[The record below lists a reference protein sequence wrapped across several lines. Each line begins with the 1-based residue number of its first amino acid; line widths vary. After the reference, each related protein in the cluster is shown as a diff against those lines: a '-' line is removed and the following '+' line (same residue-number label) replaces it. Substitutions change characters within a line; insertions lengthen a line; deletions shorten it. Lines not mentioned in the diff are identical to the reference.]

1 MSIGV
6 AIAGFAFLV
15 VIHELGHLLAA
26 KAVGMRATRFFLF
39 FPPKLASVTWRGTE
53 YGIGMIPLGGF
64 VKIVGMTRPRGG
76 DLVVC
81 RETVERAT
89 AERDPAAVDALTPAL
104 ARAERALDAN
114 ADAATSL
121 DALQRLRDAL
131 AADSYL
137 VDPERLGW
145 CAKELDRLVLDCDPN
160 AYWRKETWRRL
171 VAIFAGPAMN
181 FLAAVVILFAWWVTG
196 AQVPDKLTSSVDVV
210 LPGSVAATMGLRADD
225 VILAVN
231 GAPARNDEAVR
242 AAIQRPGTVTLT
254 VRRGTSKVSLGPVT
268 PEKGSDGRRVLGF
281 GFGYTTKTVRLGPV
295 TAAKTTGRQ
304 LWYITTNTYSALA
317 HIFEKDTRRGMGS
330 AVGAVQQ
337 SSRSVDRGEFPFYL
351 ALLSWGLALVNLLP
365 FLPLDGGHILFA
377 VLERIR
383 RRPIAREVYE
393 RVSVIGLAAVL
404 GLFAIGL
411 LNDLGGLLHNPSI
424 VSP

>member
-1 MSIGV
+1 MSLGI

-39 FPPKLASVTWRGTE
+39 FPPKLVSVTWRGTE
-53 YGIGMIPLGGF
+53 YGIGTIPLGGF

-76 DLVVC
+76 DLIVC
-81 RETVERAT
+81 RESVERAA
-89 AERDPAAVDALTPAL
+89 AERDPAAVDALTPAF

-114 ADAATSL
+114 ADAVTSL
-121 DALQRLRDAL
+121 DALKRLRDAL
-131 AADSYL
+131 AAESHL

-145 CAKELDRLVLDCDPN
+145 CRKELDRLELDCDPN
-160 AYWRKETWRRL
+160 AYWRKQTWRRL

-181 FLAAVVILFAWWVTG
+181 FLAAIVILFAWFVTG
-196 AQVPDKLTSSVDVV
+196 AQVPDKITRAVDYVS
-210 LPGSVAATMGLRADD
+210 PGTPAASMGLQLDD
-225 VILAVN
+225 RIFAVN
-231 GAPARNDEAVR
+231 GTPTPGNEAVR
-242 AAIQRPGTVTLT
+242 KAIQQPGRITLT
-254 VRRGTSKVSLGPVT
+254 VRRGTRQLELGPVT
-268 PEKGSDGRRVLGF
+268 PSTASDGTRTLGF
-281 GFGYTTKTVRLGPV
+281 AFAYTTKTMRFGPV
-295 TAAKTTGRQ
+295 AAAKITGRQ
-304 LWYITTNTYSALA
+304 VWYITTNTFSAFA
-317 HIFEKDTRRGMGS
+317 HIFQQSTRRGMGS
-330 AVGAVQQ
+330 AVGAVQR
-337 SSRSVDRGEFPFYL
+337 SSRSVDRGEFPFYI

-393 RVSVIGLAAVL
+393 RVSMIGLAAVL

-411 LNDLGGLLHNPSI
+411 LNDLGGLLHDPGI